1 MANASSDRPTL
12 VIGGA
17 GFMGLAIVEQLLKAG
32 EPVVVFDLIPL
43 PEDAV
48 RLLKPIGPSLTA
60 VQGSVCHRA
69 ALADLFDRHPVK
81 RVVNCAAHTPT
92 AVQEK
97 ADPRVIFEVNQLAVI
112 DILHQARDHGLP
124 FIHVS
129 SSGSFGEIQFRQGF
143 DAETIG
149 EDVLKDPISFYG
161 ISKNAA
167 EQIVLRYGDL
177 FGVDARIARVGVIW
191 GPWEY
196 ATGVRHIFSAQL
208 QILRLAMKG
217 EHAVLMRDSIKDFGY
232 VRDAGAGVVALTR
245 AQNLRSKVFHISSAV
260 PWTLTAYAEELR
272 THFPSF
278 TYSVAQTGETP
289 NVTLSRA
296 KDRVRLDIS
305 RIRDEAGFSPMFDLA
320 SSVADYVAWAKQTT
334 SWRTE

>member
-1 MANASSDRPTL
+1 MPNASGDHPTL

-17 GFMGLAIVEQLLKAG
+17 GFMGLAIVEQLLLTD
-32 EPVVVFDLIPL
+32 EPVLVFDTIPL
-43 PEDAV
+43 PDDAV

-60 VQGSVCHRA
+60 VQGSVCDRA
-69 ALADLFDRHPVK
+69 ALAALFERHPVK
-81 RVVNCAAHTPT
+81 RIINCAAHTPT
-92 AVQEK
+92 ALQEK
-97 ADPRVIFEVNQLAVI
+97 QDPRVIFEVNQLAVL
-112 DILHQARDHGLP
+112 DILQHARDRNLP
-124 FIHVS
+124 FIQVS
-129 SSGSFGEIQFRQGF
+129 SSGSFGEIQFREGF

-208 QILRLAMKG
+208 QMLRLAMKG
-217 EHAVLMRDSIKDFGY
+217 EHARLGRDSIKDFGY

-260 PWTLTAYAEELR
+260 PWTLMAFAEELCR
-272 THFPSF
+272 HFPKF
-278 TYSVAQTGETP
+278 TYTIAKSGEAP
-289 NVTLSRA
+289 NVTVSRA

-305 RIRDEAGFSPMFDLA
+305 RIRDEAGFSPKFDLA